1 MLVLVLEVKVADL
14 EVAEVVKLVVLAV
27 AVGEVLKAHHHKI
40 SDQKKSSLIFGLKP
54 MPTIKYYKI
63 FHLLIL

>member
-1 MLVLVLEVKVADL
+1 MVVEVKVADL
-14 EVAEVVKLVVLAV
+14 EVAEVVKLEVLAV
-27 AVGEVLKAHHHKI
+27 EVEEVLKAHHHKI
-40 SDQKKSSLIFGLKP
+40 SDPKKSPLIFGLRP